1 LTDLLALAG
10 VVLALAALFR
20 AISLHRRLTT
30 LSQSYWELRYDFG
43 RLRARLAKL
52 DGGTAA
58 DADEPSGGN
67 G

>member
-1 LTDLLALAG
+1 
-10 VVLALAALFR
+10 
-20 AISLHRRLTT
+20 LTT

-43 RLRARLAKL
+43 RLRSRIAKL